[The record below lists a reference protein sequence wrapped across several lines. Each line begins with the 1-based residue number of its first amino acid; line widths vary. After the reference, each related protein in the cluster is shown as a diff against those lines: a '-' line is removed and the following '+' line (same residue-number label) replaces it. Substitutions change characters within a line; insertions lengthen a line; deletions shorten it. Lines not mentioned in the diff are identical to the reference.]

1 MNIPFNEASLHEDFT
16 SGKSPIIHNNIITD
30 FTLLLHNL
38 LKKHIL
44 EFILT
49 DSDFSFYGIPLI
61 ISWLNNQNTDKEYKR
76 ILANMLANH
85 IQNTSV
91 QNSLNISVDENI
103 YPSKGAFYAHSSQ
116 KFYMLSCK
124 THFFWKQDY
133 CIIPHSD
140 VKIYQIQSAD
150 ADYLLDIYRKEIKDQ
165 IKTGKEL
172 LNNWEKLFPNLIKC
186 DSIDECLRFE
196 NDLDRIKAYLDK
208 LSAFQKYFAAKT
220 RSYMAS
226 DLPFYGLTAASTEG
240 KSTKN
245 KPLCQKEHE
254 YILPNGEK
262 KNFWNH
268 LKFNVKRIP
277 LRIHFLPKDLNTC
290 YIGYIGTHL
299 SISGE
304 SH

>member
-103 YPSKGAFYAHSSQ
+103 YPSKGAFYAQSSQ

-150 ADYLLDIYRKEIKDQ
+150 ADYLLDIYKKEIMNK
-165 IKTGKEL
+165 IKKGIEL
-172 LNNWEKLFPNLIKC
+172 LNNWNILFPNLIKC
-186 DSIDECLRFE
+186 NNVDECLQFE
-196 NDLDRIKAYLDK
+196 NDPDRIKAYLDK
-208 LSAFQKYFAAKT
+208 LYAFQKYFAAKT

-226 DLPFYGLTAASTEG
+226 DLGCHGLTAASTEG

-245 KPLCQKEHE
+245 NRLCKKEHE

-262 KNFWNH
+262 KQFWDH
-268 LKFNVKRIP
+268 LKFKVNREE
-277 LRIHFLPKDLNTC
+277 LRIHFLPKDLNYC
-290 YIGYIGTHL
+290 YIGHVGEHLAISSMTH
-299 SISGE
+299 
-304 SH
+304 

>member
-1 MNIPFNEASLHEDFT
+1 MNIPFNEASLHEDFISKQSST
-16 SGKSPIIHNNIITD
+16 TNNNIITD
-30 FTLLLHNL
+30 FALLLHSL
-38 LKKHIL
+38 LKKHLL
-44 EFILT
+44 ESILT

-61 ISWLNNQNTDKEYKR
+61 NLWINNPNTDKEHKR

-85 IQNTSV
+85 VKDVSMQA
-91 QNSLNISVDENI
+91 SLKLTVEGVD
-103 YPSKGAFYAHSSQ
+103 YHSKGACYAHFSQ
-116 KFYMLSCK
+116 KLYMLSCK
-124 THFFWKQDY
+124 THSIWEQDY
-133 CIIPHSD
+133 CFIPHSD
-140 VKIYQIQSAD
+140 IRIYQIQSAD

-262 KNFWNH
+262 KNFWDH